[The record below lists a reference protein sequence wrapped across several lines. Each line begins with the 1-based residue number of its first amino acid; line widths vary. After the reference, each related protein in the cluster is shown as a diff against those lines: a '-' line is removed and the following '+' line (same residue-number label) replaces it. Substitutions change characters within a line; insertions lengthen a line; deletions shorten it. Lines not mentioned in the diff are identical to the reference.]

1 MDFALREEYRLVQQ
15 TARAFAIAEILPQ
28 AARLDEEHRFPAE
41 IVRRLGE
48 LGMMGILV
56 PEAYG
61 GAGMDTLA
69 FVIAL
74 EEISRACAGTGAILA
89 VNNSLVCD
97 PILRFGTEEQ
107 KRRYLPI
114 LASGRE
120 IGCYCLTE
128 PAAGSDAA
136 SLRTTAR
143 EDGPY
148 WVLNGTK
155 SFVTNGA
162 EAWLAIV
169 FARSEP
175 TEGSRGI
182 SAFLVEKD
190 RPGMVVARVERKLG
204 INASSTCE
212 VRLEDCRIPRE
223 NLLGSRGQG
232 FRIAMHTLDGGRI
245 GIAAQA
251 VGIARAALEDAL
263 AYAQKRVQF
272 GRRLVD
278 FQAIQWKF
286 ADMSTRIEAARLLTY
301 RAAWLR
307 DRGSPHTLEASVA
320 KLFASETAMWAA
332 HQGMQVFGGYGYLRD
347 YPAER
352 HFRDARVTEIYE
364 GTSEIQ
370 RFIIARRLL
379 EGGNP

>member
-1 MDFALREEYRLVQQ
+1 MDFSLGEEYRLVQR
-15 TARAFAIAEILPQ
+15 TAREFAAQEILPQ

-41 IVRRLGE
+41 IVRKLGE
-48 LGMMGILV
+48 LGLMGITV
-56 PEAYG
+56 PETYG

-69 FVIAL
+69 FIIAL
-74 EEISRACAGTGAILA
+74 EEISWACASTGAIMA

-97 PILRFGTEEQ
+97 PILRFGTEAQ
-107 KRRYLPI
+107 KRRYLPL

-120 IGCYCLTE
+120 IGCFCLTE

-143 EDGPY
+143 EDGSD

-162 EAWLAIV
+162 EAWLCIV

-175 TEGSRGI
+175 VEGSRGI

-190 RPGMVVARVERKLG
+190 RPGVVVGRKERKLG
-204 INASSTCE
+204 LNASSTCE
-212 VRLEDCRIPRE
+212 IRLEDCRIPKE

-232 FRIAMHTLDGGRI
+232 FRIAMSTLDGGRI

-251 VGIARAALEDAL
+251 VGIARAAFEDAL
-263 AYAQKRVQF
+263 AYARERVQF

-286 ADMSTRIEAARLLTY
+286 ADMSTRIEAARTLTY

-307 DRGSPHTLEASVA
+307 DRGRPHTLEASVA
-320 KLFASETAMWAA
+320 KLFASETATWVA
-332 HQGMQVFGGYGYLRD
+332 HQALQVFGGYGYLKD

-352 HFRDARVTEIYE
+352 HFRDARVTELYE

-370 RFIIARRLL
+370 RLIIARRLL
-379 EGGNP
+379 EGGTG

>member
-1 MDFALREEYRLVQQ
+1 MDFALPEEYRLLQQ
-15 TARAFAIAEILPQ
+15 TARAFATAEILPQ
-28 AARLDEEHRFPAE
+28 AARLDAEHRFPAE
-41 IVRRLGE
+41 IVRKLGE
-48 LGMMGILV
+48 LGLMGILV
-56 PEAYG
+56 PEGYG

-69 FVIAL
+69 LAIAL
-74 EEISRACAGTGAILA
+74 EEISRACAGTGTIMA

-97 PILRFGTEEQ
+97 PLLRFGTEAQ
-107 KRRYLPI
+107 KRRYLPR
-114 LASGRE
+114 LASGQE

-128 PAAGSDAA
+128 PGAGSDAA
-136 SLRTTAR
+136 SLRTTAV
-143 EDGPY
+143 EDGSQ

-162 EAWLAIV
+162 EAWLCLV

-175 TEGSRGI
+175 VEGSRGI

-190 RPGMVVARVERKLG
+190 RPGVVVGRMERKLG

-212 VRLEDCRIPRE
+212 IRLEDCRIPKE
-223 NLLGSRGQG
+223 NLLGGRGQG
-232 FRIAMHTLDGGRI
+232 FRIAMSTLDGGRI

-263 AYAQKRVQF
+263 VYARERQQF
-272 GRRLVD
+272 GRKLVD
-278 FQAIQWKF
+278 FQAIRWKF
-286 ADMSTRIEAARLLTY
+286 ADMSTRIEAARLLTH

-307 DRGSPHTLEASVA
+307 DRGRPHTLEASVA

-370 RFIIARRLL
+370 RIIIARRLL
-379 EGGNP
+379 EGGSP